1 MSRLNWCLLA
11 LTLALAGCVETDG
24 LLSDPA
30 DGTPDPSLYGHW
42 VAKQV
47 EGGVTTE
54 FHAFIGKH
62 KTAGNP
68 KGLMDL
74 QLTAFTPQ
82 ENGVERGEFTYVCV
96 TKLGKSAY
104 LNLIPAPADFDTAEQ
119 YTKWSKEPK
128 KVAIARYECD
138 GKTIKIWLADTS
150 KKSEDRIKQLVQ
162 AGELKKKDHVQDAAS
177 LATYLAKN
185 GGEELFDELF
195 LTFTK
200 VP

>member
-1 MSRLNWCLLA
+1 MTRLTWCLLA

-30 DGTPDPSLYGHW
+30 DGAPDPSLYGHW

-74 QLTAFTPQ
+74 QLTAYTPQ
-82 ENGVERGEFTYVCV
+82 ENTVERGEYTYLCV
-96 TKLGKSAY
+96 TKLGKAAY

-119 YTKWSKEPK
+119 YAKWSKEAK
-128 KVAIARYECD
+128 KIAIVRYECD
-138 GKTIKIWLADTS
+138 GKTIKIWLGDTS
-150 KKSEDRIKQLVQ
+150 DKSEDRIKKLVK
-162 AGELKKKDHVQDAAS
+162 AGELTKKEHVVGAQG
-177 LATYLAKN
+177 LAKYLAKD